1 MEEFIK
7 EIKEQFTELRD
18 ADNVVQM
25 EKFLR
30 DTYRRAKEDGNNE
43 LYTSAL
49 GAYNHLLYLNG
60 DI

>member
-1 MEEFIK
+1 MEQFIR

-18 ADNVVQM
+18 ADNVEEM

-30 DTYRRAKEDGNNE
+30 NTYRKAKEDGNSE